1 MNKWKDP
8 LHSWI
13 GKLDKGISSPP
24 NQTINSILYQ
34 ISAEFK
40 ITD

>member
-8 LHSWI
+8 LSSWI
-13 GKLDKGISSPP
+13 GKLDKGISSSP
-24 NQTINSILYQ
+24 NQTKNSILYQ